1 MLADLPEIT
10 HYVAGLGATGTV
22 MVTSG
27 FLREHVSG
35 VKIVAAEPRY
45 NETTR
50 GYMRCGTLM
59 KDLFPSYTTRTC

>member
-1 MLADLPEIT
+1 
-10 HYVAGLGATGTV
+10 